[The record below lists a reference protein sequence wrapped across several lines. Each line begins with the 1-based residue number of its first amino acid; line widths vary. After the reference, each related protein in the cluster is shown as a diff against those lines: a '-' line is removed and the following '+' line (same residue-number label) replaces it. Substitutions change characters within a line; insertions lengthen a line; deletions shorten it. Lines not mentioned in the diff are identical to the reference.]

1 MQLTGTSFRSC
12 LGLLAIFWVLFAAP
26 SSLLAQMLP
35 GSSSEPGTTAVEIPE
50 HLTQE
55 QVRDLIAHMSDDQ
68 VRELVISQL
77 DKLAAEQNQAGD
89 SASYINHLQHGFD
102 VARNTLMRAFQADNE
117 IFILPT
123 SIWQQMT
130 GNGQIS
136 GWYILFQLIG
146 LLAAGWTARLLTRR
160 LLVKASTKSVG
171 GRLTLGKRFDLAC
184 YGAFMGMLELG
195 AFAAGAYL
203 FIKITGQQTPMAQ
216 IFWYQVIWCLV
227 LIKLVM
233 LAVRQVVSL
242 DHPDTCLVSVPTT
255 VTRHILSWTMIL
267 TTALVLPRPLLSLVS
282 DFGASVETELLLG
295 IIFGGVFVFLLIA
308 LMIRL
313 RHYGAELIAGKDS
326 ESGRIRQ
333 AVARNWWLL
342 AIAYLL
348 LIWFMAIGKRAATG
362 ESSLI
367 PGLISILLFL
377 LIPYF
382 DIALKWLITRYF
394 EDKDEDEE
402 VPPADSAGGEEITPT
417 DVAADEEIPAADTA
431 GDNETGAAIPSVAT
445 IVEPVAITDIPSTA
459 AVIEPA
465 DSEVVIKDTPP
476 DSAPA
481 YIAIAMRYARVLMVV
496 TILAIFARL
505 WEIDFKA
512 ISAQL
517 LGQRFSSAL
526 FDISITIL
534 LTWAL
539 WGVIRI
545 SIARKLDTGKTPGEE
560 EEEAEAGGLG
570 GTRVETVLP
579 LIRIFI
585 KITLIVMAVLISLSS
600 LGVNIG
606 PLIAGAGVVGIAI
619 GFGAQT
625 LVKDIVSGF
634 FYLID
639 DAFRI
644 GEYVVIGE
652 IRGTVE
658 KISIRSFQLRH
669 HNGPVHTIPYGDITS
684 LTNWSRDWS
693 IMKFELRI
701 AFETDI
707 DLVRRLIK
715 QIGIDMFEDP
725 QFGPL
730 MLAPMKSQ
738 GVNRMDDSAL
748 IIRCKFTSVPG
759 QQFLIRREAFTRI
772 QRVFEEKGI
781 QFAPRRVLVEA
792 STPEEAIKGA
802 AAMIDQEEPGKAPPK
817 DNM

>member
-1 MQLTGTSFRSC
+1 M
-12 LGLLAIFWVLFAAP
+12 V
-26 SSLLAQMLP
+26 P
-35 GSSSEPGTTAVEIPE
+35 GSSSEPAATAVEIPE
-50 HLTQE
+50 HLTHE
-55 QVRDLIAHMSDDQ
+55 QVRDLIARLSDDQ

-77 DKLAAEQNQAGD
+77 DKLAAGQDQAGD
-89 SASYINHLQHGFD
+89 SATYVSHLHDGFD
-102 VARNTLMRAFQADNE
+102 VARNTLWRAFHEDHE

-136 GWYILFQLIG
+136 GWHILLQLVG
-146 LLAAGWTARLLTRR
+146 FLLVGWIARLLVRR
-160 LLVKASTKSVG
+160 LLVKASAKPFEILS
-171 GRLTLGKRFDLAC
+171 LGKRFDLAC
-184 YGAFMGMLELG
+184 YSFFMGILELG

-233 LAVRQVVSL
+233 LGVRQVVSL
-242 DHPDTCLVSVPTT
+242 DNPDTCLVSVPGK
-255 VTRHILSWTMIL
+255 VTRQILGWTLIL
-267 TTALVLPRPLLSLVS
+267 TTSLVLPRPLTNLVV
-282 DFGASVETELLLG
+282 DFGASVETEFLLA
-295 IIFGGVFVFLLIA
+295 IIFGGVFIILLIA
-308 LMIRL
+308 LTIRL

-326 ESGRIRQ
+326 KNGRIRQ
-333 AVARNWWLL
+333 AFARNWWLL
-342 AIAYLL
+342 TIVYLL
-348 LIWFMAIGKRAATG
+348 LIWFMALGKRAATG
-362 ESSLI
+362 ESSLV
-367 PGLISILLFL
+367 PGLTSILLFV

-382 DIALKWLITRYF
+382 DMALKWLITRYF

-402 VPPADSAGGEEITPT
+402 VPPADSAG
-417 DVAADEEIPAADTA
+417 VEEIPPVDVAGDKEIPATDTA
-431 GDNETGAAIPSVAT
+431 GENETGAAIPSVAT
-445 IVEPVAITDIPSTA
+445 IVEPGAITDIPSTA
-459 AVIEPA
+459 AVIEPTV
-465 DSEVVIKDTPP
+465 SEDIVATTP
-476 DSAPA
+476 DRAPA
-481 YIAIAMRYARVLMVV
+481 YIAIALRYARVLMVV

-505 WEIDFKA
+505 WEIDFRA

-534 LTWAL
+534 LTWAV

-545 SIARKLDTGKTPGEE
+545 SIERKLDTGKTPGEE

-585 KITLIVMAVLISLSS
+585 KITLIVMAVLISLSA

-625 LVKDIVSGF
+625 LVRDIVSGF

-644 GEYVVIGE
+644 GEYVVIDQ

-669 HNGPVHTIPYGDITS
+669 HNGPVHTIPYGEIRT

-772 QRVFEEKGI
+772 QRIFEEKGI

-792 STPEEAIKGA
+792 ATPEDAIKGA
-802 AAMIDQEEPGKAPPK
+802 AAVIDQEEPGKAPPK

>member
-1 MQLTGTSFRSC
+1 M
-12 LGLLAIFWVLFAAP
+12 I
-26 SSLLAQMLP
+26 P
-35 GSSSEPGTTAVEIPE
+35 GSSSEPTATAVEIPE

-55 QVRDLIAHMSDDQ
+55 QVRDLIARLSDDQ
-68 VRELVISQL
+68 VRELIISQL

-89 SASYINHLQHGFD
+89 SANYINHLQDGFD
-102 VARNTLMRAFQADNE
+102 VARSTLLRAFSADHE

-136 GWYILFQLIG
+136 GWYILFQLVG
-146 LLAAGWTARLLTRR
+146 LLAVGWTARLLTRR

-171 GRLTLGKRFDLAC
+171 GVLSLGKRFDLAC
-184 YGAFMGMLELG
+184 YGAFMGTLELA

-242 DHPDTCLVSVPTT
+242 DNPDTCLVSVPDR
-255 VTRHILSWTMIL
+255 VTRQILGWTMIL
-267 TTALVLPRPLLSLVS
+267 TASLILPRPLISLVV
-282 DFGASVETELLLG
+282 DFGASVETELLLA
-295 IIFGGVFVFLLIA
+295 IVFGGVFIILLIA
-308 LMIRL
+308 LTIRL

-333 AVARNWWLL
+333 AFARNWWLL

-348 LIWFMAIGKRAATG
+348 LIWFMALGKRAATG

-367 PGLISILLFL
+367 PGLTSIFLFV

-382 DIALKWLITRYF
+382 DMALKWLITRYF

-402 VPPADSAGGEEITPT
+402 TPSADT
-417 DVAADEEIPAADTA
+417 AADEEIPPEDIVADEEVPLADSAADVDTA
-431 GDNETGAAIPSVAT
+431 ASVPAT
-445 IVEPVAITDIPSTA
+445 AVIVEPTVSEDTVAITQEVAPGYA
-459 AVIEPA
+459 AAAIVEPA
-465 DSEVVIKDTPP
+465 DSEVIVVATSP
-476 DSAPA
+476 DSAPV
-481 YIAIAMRYARVLMVV
+481 YIAIALRYARVLMVV
-496 TILAIFARL
+496 LILGIFMRL
-505 WEIDFKA
+505 WEIDIKA
-512 ISAQL
+512 ISGQL
-517 LGQRFSSAL
+517 LGPRFADAL
-526 FDISITIL
+526 FDIGITVL

-545 SIARKLDTGKTPGEE
+545 SIERKLDTGKTPGEE

-625 LVKDIVSGF
+625 LVRDIVSGF

-669 HNGPVHTIPYGDITS
+669 HNGPVHTVPYGEITS

-707 DLVRRLIK
+707 DMVRKIIK
-715 QIGIDMFEDP
+715 QIGIDMYEDP

-730 MLAPMKSQ
+730 MLAPLKSQ

-748 IIRCKFTSVPG
+748 IIRCKFTAIPG
-759 QQFLIRREAFTRI
+759 QQYLIRREAFTRI

-781 QFAPRRVLVEA
+781 QFAPRRVLVESA
-792 STPEEAIKGA
+792 TPAGADAAIINA
-802 AAMIDQEEPGKAPPK
+802 AAATVLDQEEEGKPPPK

>member
-1 MQLTGTSFRSC
+1 MPLSGMNFRPPRSC
-12 LGLLAIFWVLFAAP
+12 LGLLAIFWILFATP
-26 SSLLAQMLP
+26 SSLLAQMIP
-35 GSSSEPGTTAVEIPE
+35 GSGGEPTATSVEIPE

-55 QVRDLIAHMSDDQ
+55 QVRDLIARMSDDQ

-77 DKLAAEQNQAGD
+77 DKLAAGQDQVGD
-89 SASYINHLQHGFD
+89 SANYINHLQDGFD
-102 VARNTLMRAFQADNE
+102 VARNTLWRAFHVDHE
-117 IFILPT
+117 IYTLPT

-146 LLAAGWTARLLTRR
+146 LLAVGWIARLLTRR
-160 LLVKASTKSVG
+160 LLVKVSTKPAGV
-171 GRLTLGKRFDLAC
+171 LALGKRFDLAC

-203 FIKITGQQTPMAQ
+203 FIKIVGEQTPMAQ
-216 IFWYQVIWCLV
+216 VFWYQLIWCLV

-242 DHPDTCLVSVPTT
+242 DSPNTCLVSTPAT
-255 VTRHILSWTMIL
+255 VTRQILSWTMIL
-267 TTALVLPRPLLSLVS
+267 TTSLVLPRPLISLVV
-282 DFGASVETELLLG
+282 DFGAIVETELLLA

-313 RHYGAELIAGKDS
+313 RHYGAALITGKDSDS

-333 AVARNWWLL
+333 AFARNWWLL
-342 AIAYLL
+342 AIVYLL
-348 LIWFMAIGKRAATG
+348 LIWFMALGKRAATG
-362 ESSLI
+362 ESSLV

-394 EDKDEDEE
+394 EDKEEDDDEE
-402 VPPADSAGGEEITPT
+402 VPPADSAGGEEIPPA
-417 DVAADEEIPAADTA
+417 DVAGDGEIPAADTA

-445 IVEPVAITDIPSTA
+445 IVEPVAITDISSTA

-465 DSEVVIKDTPP
+465 DSEVIVKDTPP

-505 WEIDFKA
+505 WEIDFRA

-517 LGQRFSSAL
+517 LGPRFADAL
-526 FDISITIL
+526 FDISITVL

-545 SIARKLDTGKTPGEE
+545 SIERKLDTGKTPGEE

-715 QIGIDMFEDP
+715 QIGMDMY
-725 QFGPL
+725 
-730 MLAPMKSQ
+730 
-738 GVNRMDDSAL
+738 
-748 IIRCKFTSVPG
+748 
-759 QQFLIRREAFTRI
+759 
-772 QRVFEEKGI
+772 
-781 QFAPRRVLVEA
+781 
-792 STPEEAIKGA
+792 
-802 AAMIDQEEPGKAPPK
+802 
-817 DNM
+817 

>member
-1 MQLTGTSFRSC
+1 M
-12 LGLLAIFWVLFAAP
+12 VP
-26 SSLLAQMLP
+26 
-35 GSSSEPGTTAVEIPE
+35 SSEPTPATVEIPE
-50 HLTQE
+50 DLTQE
-55 QVRDLIAHMSDDQ
+55 QVRDLIAHLSDDQ

-77 DKLAAEQNQAGD
+77 DKLAAGQNQDAD
-89 SASYINHLQHGFD
+89 SANYVSHLSDGFD
-102 VARNTLMRAFQADNE
+102 VARNTLMRAFQVENE
-117 IFILPT
+117 IFNLPT

-130 GNGQIS
+130 GHGQIS
-136 GWYILFQLIG
+136 GSYILFQLIG
-146 LLAAGWTARLLTRR
+146 LLAVGWAARLLTRR
-160 LLVKASTKSVG
+160 FFVKASTKPVKA
-171 GRLTLGKRFDLAC
+171 LPLGKRFDLAC
-184 YGAFMGMLELG
+184 YSIFTGLLELA

-216 IFWYQVIWCLV
+216 VFWYQLIWCLV

-233 LAVRQVVSL
+233 LAVRQVVSTQN
-242 DHPDTCLVSVPTT
+242 PDTCLVSAPAT
-255 VTRHILSWTMIL
+255 VAKQILGWTLIL
-267 TTALVLPRPLLSLVS
+267 TTFLILPRPLVNLVA
-282 DFGASVETELLLG
+282 DFGASPET
-295 IIFGGVFVFLLIA
+295 VLLIRLFFSGLFIA
-308 LMIRL
+308 GLIVVAIRL
-313 RHYGAELIAGKDS
+313 RHYGAEMIAGKDS

-333 AVARNWWLL
+333 AFARNWWLL
-342 AIAYLL
+342 AVAYLVV
-348 LIWFMAIGKRAATG
+348 IWFIAIGKRAATG
-362 ESSLI
+362 ESSLV
-367 PGLISILLFL
+367 PALTSIFLFV

-382 DIALKWLITRYF
+382 DMALNWLITRYF
-394 EDKDEDEE
+394 EDKEEEEETPSADTTTDEETLSTESTAGEE
-402 VPPADSAGGEEITPT
+402 VPPTDSAAAGETAASVPATAVIVEPTVIEDIATATADSAPGYAT
-417 DVAADEEIPAADTA
+417 AA
-431 GDNETGAAIPSVAT
+431 
-445 IVEPVAITDIPSTA
+445 IVEPTTDAA
-459 AVIEPA
+459 AVIVEPA
-465 DSEVVIKDTPP
+465 DSEIITATTP
-476 DSAPA
+476 DSAPV
-481 YIAIAMRYARVLMVV
+481 YIATALRYARVLMVV
-496 TILAIFARL
+496 LILGIFLRL
-505 WEIDFKA
+505 WDIDIRA

-534 LTWAL
+534 MTWAL

-545 SIARKLDTGKTPGEE
+545 SIERKLDTGKTPGEE
-560 EEEAEAGGLG
+560 DGETEAGGLG

-585 KITLIVMAVLISLSS
+585 KITLMVMAVLISLSA

-625 LVKDIVSGF
+625 LVRDIVSGF

-644 GEYVVIGE
+644 GEYVVIDQ

-669 HNGPVHTIPYGDITS
+669 HNGPVHTIPYGEIRT

-707 DLVRRLIK
+707 DEVRKIIK
-715 QIGIDMFEDP
+715 QIGIDMYEDP
-725 QFGPL
+725 QFGPM
-730 MLAPMKSQ
+730 MLAPLKSQ

-772 QRVFEEKGI
+772 QRVFEERGI
-781 QFAPRRVLVEA
+781 HFAPRRVLVE
-792 STPEEAIKGA
+792 SVSPEDAVKAGGALLEQEAAG
-802 AAMIDQEEPGKAPPK
+802 PSPPK

>member
-1 MQLTGTSFRSC
+1 MT
-12 LGLLAIFWVLFAAP
+12 
-26 SSLLAQMLP
+26 
-35 GSSSEPGTTAVEIPE
+35 
-50 HLTQE
+50 
-55 QVRDLIAHMSDDQ
+55 
-68 VRELVISQL
+68 
-77 DKLAAEQNQAGD
+77 
-89 SASYINHLQHGFD
+89 SASPF
-102 VARNTLMRAFQADNE
+102 
-117 IFILPT
+117 
-123 SIWQQMT
+123 
-130 GNGQIS
+130 
-136 GWYILFQLIG
+136 
-146 LLAAGWTARLLTRR
+146 
-160 LLVKASTKSVG
+160 
-171 GRLTLGKRFDLAC
+171 
-184 YGAFMGMLELG
+184 
-195 AFAAGAYL
+195 
-203 FIKITGQQTPMAQ
+203 
-216 IFWYQVIWCLV
+216 
-227 LIKLVM
+227 
-233 LAVRQVVSL
+233 
-242 DHPDTCLVSVPTT
+242 
-255 VTRHILSWTMIL
+255 
-267 TTALVLPRPLLSLVS
+267 
-282 DFGASVETELLLG
+282 
-295 IIFGGVFVFLLIA
+295 
-308 LMIRL
+308 
-313 RHYGAELIAGKDS
+313 
-326 ESGRIRQ
+326 
-333 AVARNWWLL
+333 
-342 AIAYLL
+342 
-348 LIWFMAIGKRAATG
+348 
-362 ESSLI
+362 
-367 PGLISILLFL
+367 
-377 LIPYF
+377 
-382 DIALKWLITRYF
+382 
-394 EDKDEDEE
+394 
-402 VPPADSAGGEEITPT
+402 
-417 DVAADEEIPAADTA
+417 
-431 GDNETGAAIPSVAT
+431 
-445 IVEPVAITDIPSTA
+445 
-459 AVIEPA
+459 
-465 DSEVVIKDTPP
+465 
-476 DSAPA
+476 
-481 YIAIAMRYARVLMVV
+481 
-496 TILAIFARL
+496 
-505 WEIDFKA
+505 
-512 ISAQL
+512 
-517 LGQRFSSAL
+517 
-526 FDISITIL
+526 L

-772 QRVFEEKGI
+772 QRIFEEKGI

-792 STPEEAIKGA
+792 ATPEEAIKGA
-802 AAMIDQEEPGKAPPK
+802 AAVIDQEVEGKAPAK
-817 DNM
+817 GQYVNRGTVYNGAYINGFSQQIQNINLSQNMDASRARLRSDDWGKFLRSKPQAAKPPRHSQKPPPIIRPLPTRTNIMGS